1 MKLKSELESNL
12 SRLVEA
18 IACVEGVV
26 AIILFGSR
34 ARGDYDEHSDYDL
47 LVIFRDED
55 AMWKNRRTLF
65 ENVGKLGLFT
75 QVLTRDIREF
85 MEKTEPTFRQ
95 NILEQGTLL
104 YLRHPFKAPAF
115 SQNLRQM
122 AIVKYKLEGLPQN
135 EKMKLIYRL
144 FGKRAKR
151 GVVQRSGGTKL
162 GDGCF
167 MIPTEDLEDA
177 IQVLRQYDIQ
187 PKITKV
193 YRSQPESPPASAAGV
208 SNSA

>member
-12 SRLVEA
+12 SKLVEV

-34 ARGDYDEHSDYDL
+34 ARGNYDKYSDYDL
-47 LVIFRDED
+47 LVIFQHEET
-55 AMWKNRRTLF
+55 MWENRRTLF
-65 ENVGKLGLFT
+65 ENVAKLGLFT
-75 QVLTRDIREF
+75 QVLTRSIKEF
-85 MEKTEPTFRQ
+85 MEKTEPTFRR

-122 AIVKYKLEGLPQN
+122 AIVKYKLNRLSQN
-135 EKMKLIYRL
+135 EKMKVIYHL
-144 FGKRAKR
+144 FGKQYRK
-151 GVVQRSGGTKL
+151 GMVQQGGGIKL
-162 GDGCF
+162 GNGCF
-167 MIPTEDLEDA
+167 MIPIENLENVTQ
-177 IQVLRQYDIQ
+177 ILKQYNIQ

-193 YRSQPESPPASAAGV
+193 YMNSLRKLLASAT
-208 SNSA
+208 